1 MESTGGSVS
10 VSGVLLGGAGSALP
24 WETSLARHASTGGSR
39 CPLSSV
45 YAIRIYGW
53 LLSLPVVLSV
63 CDSPAARIYGWL
75 SLPVVLSV
83 CESSAMVQ
91 TACGPK
97 GSRPPWLFFSFF
109 HNPFVLIETTSS
121 YAVDCLR
128 RSAVSLVKSNQTKTT
143 LSGGSLGSCVD
154 EERSQ
159 LRELM

>member
-45 YAIRIYGW
+45 YAIALQHASTG
-53 LLSLPVVLSV
+53 
-63 CDSPAARIYGWL
+63 
-75 SLPVVLSV
+75 
-83 CESSAMVQ
+83 
-91 TACGPK
+91 
-97 GSRPPWLFFSFF
+97 GSRCPLSSVYARAQRWFKQLAVLRARGPPGYFFYFF